1 MRFFLHTCKFY
12 CTFATA
18 NPKFAD
24 ILLKAFALFEDSF
37 KLGHFEITLLRIMR
51 NAHVYTWAFLH
62 ILECYGSPSP
72 KEPIAV
78 GSRFCIYM
86 SSKNKMN
93 INFLN

>member
-1 MRFFLHTCKFY
+1 MQFFLHTCKFFT
-12 CTFATA
+12 TFATA
-18 NPKFAD
+18 NQKFAD
-24 ILLKAFALFEDSF
+24 ISLKAFALFEDSF